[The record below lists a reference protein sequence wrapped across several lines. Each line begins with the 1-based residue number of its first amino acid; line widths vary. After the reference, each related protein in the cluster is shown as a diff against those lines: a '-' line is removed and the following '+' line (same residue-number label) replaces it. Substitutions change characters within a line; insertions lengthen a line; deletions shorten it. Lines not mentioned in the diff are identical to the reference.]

1 MLMLAAFIAGA
12 ILLGSACRWLTGRG
26 SVQRVLMVGGGPLAR
41 EVIAA
46 LEARPR
52 LRQRVVGLVDDGPGP
67 GPASCP
73 CLGTIRELDRVLAEV
88 RPHRVIVALASRR
101 GCLPFKSLLALR
113 LRGVIVQDGVDAY
126 ERLTGKVP
134 IEALTPTSVLFGTE
148 FRGFQLD
155 LCLAHALSVPVAAV
169 ALLLLVPVFV
179 LIAVAIKL
187 DSRGPLFFVQ
197 ERVGRQGK
205 RFRLVKF
212 RTMLPSDTHVSEWE
226 RDNHKRLTRVGRHL
240 RRCRLDEL
248 PQLYNIL
255 RGDMCLV
262 GPRPHPVS
270 NVLLFAMVTR
280 NVPECGEQ
288 IPYYAL
294 RSLVRPGLT
303 GWAQVRYHYAN
314 DLEEEIEKMKYDLYY
329 IKHRSAWLDARIL
342 LETLGVVVR
351 GPQATTKPAM
361 ANPPVEMA
369 PRVPAPIL
377 HLAEESRAAAIA
389 AVPPVA
395 ASTVTFET
403 ALDFDPPAVRARR
416 PEPSGRAKGRPA
428 PMHGDKI

>member
-1 MLMLAAFIAGA
+1 VE
-12 ILLGSACRWLTGRG
+12 ST
-26 SVQRVLMVGGGPLAR
+26 
-41 EVIAA
+41 
-46 LEARPR
+46 
-52 LRQRVVGLVDDGPGP
+52 
-67 GPASCP
+67 
-73 CLGTIRELDRVLAEV
+73 
-88 RPHRVIVALASRR
+88 RPHRVIVALNTRR
-101 GCLPFKSLLALR
+101 GRMPLKALLGLR
-113 LRGVIVQDGVDAY
+113 LRGILVEDGVELY
-126 ERLTGKVP
+126 EKLTGKVA
-134 IEALTPTSVLFGTE
+134 IEELTPSSLIFSKGYRASRFDMTLARVLSLPLT
-148 FRGFQLD
+148 
-155 LCLAHALSVPVAAV
+155 ALG
-169 ALLLLVPVFV
+169 LLVLAPLFA
-179 LIAVAIKL
+179 LIALAIKL
-187 DSRGPLFFVQ
+187 DSPGPVFFVQ
-197 ERVGRQGK
+197 ERVGRGG
-205 RFRLVKF
+205 RLFRLIKF
-212 RTMLPSDTHVSEWE
+212 RTMRPARGSTSEWA
-226 RDNHKRLTRVGRHL
+226 RDNSGRLTRVGRWL
-240 RRCRLDEL
+240 RRFRLDEL
-248 PQLYNIL
+248 PQFFNIL
-255 RGDMCLV
+255 KGDMCLV

-351 GPQATTKPAM
+351 GPQATTKPAV

-377 HLAEESRAAAIA
+377 HLADESRAAAIA
-389 AVPPVA
+389 AVPAVA

>member
-1 MLMLAAFIAGA
+1 
-12 ILLGSACRWLTGRG
+12 
-26 SVQRVLMVGGGPLAR
+26 
-41 EVIAA
+41 
-46 LEARPR
+46 
-52 LRQRVVGLVDDGPGP
+52 
-67 GPASCP
+67 
-73 CLGTIRELDRVLAEV
+73 
-88 RPHRVIVALASRR
+88 
-101 GCLPFKSLLALR
+101 
-113 LRGVIVQDGVDAY
+113 
-126 ERLTGKVP
+126 
-134 IEALTPTSVLFGTE
+134 
-148 FRGFQLD
+148 
-155 LCLAHALSVPVAAV
+155 
-169 ALLLLVPVFV
+169 
-179 LIAVAIKL
+179 VAIKL

-197 ERVGRQGK
+197 DRVGRQGK

-212 RTMLPSDTHVSEWE
+212 RTMLPSDTRVSEWE

-329 IKHRSAWLDARIL
+329 IKHRSSRPWAWWCAGRRPRRSRPWP
-342 LETLGVVVR
+342 TR
-351 GPQATTKPAM
+351 PWKWR
-361 ANPPVEMA
+361 PVFRRRSCTSPTNRA
-369 PRVPAPIL
+369 PRPSRPFPPSPPAP
-377 HLAEESRAAAIA
+377 
-389 AVPPVA
+389 
-395 ASTVTFET
+395 
-403 ALDFDPPAVRARR
+403 
-416 PEPSGRAKGRPA
+416 
-428 PMHGDKI
+428 